1 MGALPESEVKKFLD
15 KHLEEGLA
23 ASPAEALMETAAEAL
38 AAGHTNDALECYA
51 AALAQEP
58 DNVAAQAGL
67 AQCHLARGD
76 SAAAAAIL
84 DAEPPHDNDPAL
96 ASARAAV
103 ALAQKIAEKN
113 SDDGRRRCG
122 CCLAGGALAA
132 DPKIIIK
139 RVLIW
144 RLAHHAAGRREAAL
158 DALLD
163 IVARQRDWHE
173 EAARKQLL
181 EFFDAYGA
189 QDELVIAAR
198 KRLSSLLFS

>member
-23 ASPAEALMETAAEAL
+23 ASPAEALMETASEAL
-38 AAGHTNDALECYA
+38 AAGQLDDALECYA

-84 DAEPPHDNDPAL
+84 DAAPPHDNDPAL

-113 SDDGRRRCG
+113 SDDGFSDEG
-122 CCLAGGALAA
+122 ALTAALAA
-132 DPKIIIK
+132 DENNHQARFDWRWRIMRPGNAK
-139 RVLIW
+139 RHWTHYWKSLRVSAI
-144 RLAHHAAGRREAAL
+144 GKKKRRASNCSNFSTL
-158 DALLD
+158 M
-163 IVARQRDWHE
+163 
-173 EAARKQLL
+173 ARKMNW
-181 EFFDAYGA
+181 
-189 QDELVIAAR
+189 
-198 KRLSSLLFS
+198 

>member
-1 MGALPESEVKKFLD
+1 
-15 KHLEEGLA
+15 
-23 ASPAEALMETAAEAL
+23 METASEAL
-38 AAGHTNDALECYA
+38 AAGQLDDALECYA

-58 DNVAAQAGL
+58 DSVAAQAGL

-84 DAEPPHDNDPAL
+84 DAAPPHDNDPAL

-103 ALAQKIAEKN
+103 ALAQKIAEKMPIN
-113 SDDGRRRCG
+113 KAAKMPMLPCWRR
-122 CCLAGGALAA
+122 LKLTQ
-132 DPKIIIK
+132 IITK
-139 RVLIW
+139 RGLIW
-144 RLAHHAAGRREAAL
+144 PLAHHGAGRREAAL

-163 IVARQRDWHE
+163 IVARQRDWNE

-189 QDELVIAAR
+189 QDAQVIAAR